1 MDFLE
6 LPRNVEHHT
15 FYLSSCESGAGI
27 DTHDSNISSRH
38 SSLSS
43 NSSSL
48 NVALPTQTSS
58 THKNVF
64 LNVLKRLHCLTLR
77 RKKNGRYR
85 SLSTSLHLF
94 FKNHQQLSNDMNQS
108 TIEFCKSPSSPQV
121 SIIRTDIENTPLSK
135 KNNYH
140 SCQQLYHT
148 GENNNRIVNSK
159 TYDSQKRKSFIQ
171 CIRNSDKT
179 VSEDNNTNTLSSVDL
194 AITPQLFLP
203 TLVTESNSSVTPV
216 QQFTTFDLKSDDSN
230 SVESEIEIT
239 NITKEGCERADTSQF
254 ELLQTLGAG
263 SFGKVF
269 LVRKIVGPDSGSL
282 YAMKVLTKASLKVR
296 DRQRTKMERD
306 ILAQISHP
314 FIVKLHY
321 AFQTEG
327 KVYLVLDFLRGGDL
341 FTRLSKEVMFTERDV
356 QFYLAELALALDHL
370 HSLGIVYRDLK
381 PENILL
387 DTDGHI
393 ALTDFGLSKESVPT
407 QDSKTF
413 SFCGTVE
420 YMSPEVVSRKGHSHV
435 ADWWSFGVLA
445 FEMIT
450 GHLPFHGANRKETM
464 NMILK
469 AKLAMPTYP
478 SLEAQSLL
486 RMLFKR
492 NPANRLGAGPDGFR
506 NIQNHPFFESI
517 DWDKLYKKQIE
528 PPFIPP
534 IHSDF
539 AHYFDKEFTCKTP
552 TDSPGIPPSAEA
564 HESFHGFSYIAPELI
579 HARQNDSTYAN
590 NVDRR
595 LRSIVGVKSTPF
607 QDEYDVKEAL
617 GHGKTSTCYRCIHR
631 QTGEEY
637 AVKIIKDPSIN
648 DPSDEIELLFRYNQL
663 PHIIRIR
670 DAFYNAPTVYIVT
683 ELMRGGELFDKIRQ
697 EKSLSE
703 RESAKVMYVI
713 IKTIDQLHRNSIVH
727 RDLQPRN
734 IMYVDPGRQPSS
746 LRIVDLG
753 FAKQQRAE
761 NGLLMTPCFT
771 KEYAAPEVLSRKKY
785 DESCDI
791 WSLGILLYTLLA
803 GNTPFAFDRN
813 DSHELILARTANKLS
828 FTGPTWDRVT
838 DNAKALVSAMLDVD
852 PKKRPTALELCK
864 HPWFANMDSLP
875 NTKLSN
881 IQDYNLVRHNLDAT
895 FNAINTNPNKNL
907 KLGPIGESNLFKRRN
922 ERTAHQQQ
930 TEKHQL
936 WRLHIKNNEQVARML
951 EFSRLAH
958 IHGINFWSEE
968 FRINVPIDVSV
979 PPEVIDSFA
988 EYLSSFNDKIQYD
1001 VIMKDI
1007 GAIID
1012 KQKLL
1017 HKLRPSTVNADDFA
1031 YDKYHTIYDIHAW
1044 IDKMVQTYPTLAS
1057 TFTVGQSYEKRDMK
1071 GLKISSSKLT
1081 TKRDGTP
1088 INKKKA
1094 VWWDGGIHAREWISP
1109 ATVIYIAHALLSNYS
1124 TDPTITH
1131 FVDQFDYYILPVF
1144 NVDGYSYTWTK
1155 DRLWRKTRSK
1165 TIIPLCYGADPNRNW
1180 DYEWCKGGASHDPC
1194 SDTYCG
1200 SKPFSEIETKQ
1211 VSNFIG
1217 ANNDSIVHYINF
1229 HSYSQ
1234 LWMSPWGYTTKPPND
1249 FKLQDDGSAQ
1259 AVDALGAVFG
1269 TQYDHGNIGATIYI
1283 ASGNTVDWTYG
1294 TAKVMFSYAVELRDT
1309 GEYGFLLPEDQI
1321 VPCGQETLAGVLAL
1335 LKYIEQH
1342 VYA

>member
-1 MDFLE
+1 MQQQVVSSMNLRNDDDNKIDCFSYIGKQCHFYIKRINIVVKKVLCEPWPIIISKQSIEKEKKQKSSNIRSCETITTIDVISLCQSNNHCQQQSFTLSSTHSNSLIKTSKSQTSRQLLESLITVIDTNMPLAQNYKDDVSLLESETALTKATMGCTTDSNFGIRQEFNTRPNQGRNLDKNGFSNVSIAATTTATNTAHSNMLVDDDLPDVVSNVNILLYGDVCMDFLE
-6 LPRNVEHHT
+6 LPRAVDHRT

-27 DTHDSNISSRH
+27 DIHDSNISSRR

-43 NSSSL
+43 TSSL
-48 NVALPTQTSS
+48 NVGLPTPISPVHT
-58 THKNVF
+58 NIF
-64 LNVLKRLHCLTLR
+64 LNVLRRLHCSIVP
-77 RKKNGRYR
+77 RKKHGRYR

-94 FKNHQQLSNDMNQS
+94 FKKNHRRSIDLDQS
-108 TIEFCKSPSSPQV
+108 SIEFCKSPSSPEF
-121 SIIRTDIENTPLSK
+121 STIKADIEQINSSK
-135 KNNYH
+135 KGNE
-140 SCQQLYHT
+140 SCRQLYLT
-148 GENNNRIVNSK
+148 GASKDRTSNSK
-159 TYDSQKRKSFIQ
+159 NNDFQSRKSLLRRF
-171 CIRNSDKT
+171 RKSDKT

-194 AITPQLFLP
+194 AITPQLLP
-203 TLVTESNSSVTPV
+203 TLLITESTSLVTPV
-216 QQFTTFDLKSDDSN
+216 QQLTCFDLKRDEPNN
-230 SVESEIEIT
+230 SEHEIEIT
-239 NITKEGCERADTSQF
+239 NITKEGCERADASHF

-306 ILAQISHP
+306 ILAQICHP

-393 ALTDFGLSKESVPT
+393 ALTDFGLSKESIPT

-506 NIQNHPFFESI
+506 NIQNHPFFDSI
-517 DWDKLYKKQIE
+517 DWDKLYKRQVE

-534 IHSDF
+534 IHSDY

-552 TDSPGIPPSAEA
+552 TDSPGLPPSIDA
-564 HESFHGFSYIAPELI
+564 HDSFHGFSYIAPELI
-579 HARQNDSTYAN
+579 SARQNDPTYSN
-590 NVDRR
+590 NVERR
-595 LRSIVGVKSTPF
+595 LRSIVGVKLTPF
-607 QDEYDVKEAL
+607 QDEYDIKEAL
-617 GHGKTSTCYRCIHR
+617 GRGKTSTCYRCIHR
-631 QTGEEY
+631 QTRQEY
-637 AVKIIKDPSIN
+637 AVKFIKDAGIN

-663 PHIIRIR
+663 QHIIRMR
-670 DAFYNAPTVYIVT
+670 DAFFNAPKVYIVT

-703 RESAKVMYVI
+703 RESAKIMHVI
-713 IKTIDQLHRNSIVH
+713 IKTIEQLHRNSIVH

-734 IMYVDPGRQPSS
+734 IMYVDENRQPSS

-803 GNTPFAFDRN
+803 GNTPFALDRN
-813 DSHELILARTANKLS
+813 DSHELILARTAVKLS

-864 HPWFANMDSLP
+864 HPWFINIESLP
-875 NTKLSN
+875 NAKLSN
-881 IQDYNLVRHNLDAT
+881 IQDHNLVRHNLDAT
-895 FNAINTNPNKNL
+895 FNAINANPSKSL
-907 KLGPIGESNLFKRRN
+907 TLGPIGDSNLFKRRN
-922 ERTAHQQQ
+922 ERAAHQQQ
-930 TEKHQL
+930 TEKV
-936 WRLHIKNNEQVARML
+936 K
-951 EFSRLAH
+951 
-958 IHGINFWSEE
+958 
-968 FRINVPIDVSV
+968 
-979 PPEVIDSFA
+979 
-988 EYLSSFNDKIQYD
+988 
-1001 VIMKDI
+1001 
-1007 GAIID
+1007 
-1012 KQKLL
+1012 
-1017 HKLRPSTVNADDFA
+1017 
-1031 YDKYHTIYDIHAW
+1031 
-1044 IDKMVQTYPTLAS
+1044 
-1057 TFTVGQSYEKRDMK
+1057 
-1071 GLKISSSKLT
+1071 
-1081 TKRDGTP
+1081 
-1088 INKKKA
+1088 
-1094 VWWDGGIHAREWISP
+1094 
-1109 ATVIYIAHALLSNYS
+1109 
-1124 TDPTITH
+1124 
-1131 FVDQFDYYILPVF
+1131 
-1144 NVDGYSYTWTK
+1144 
-1155 DRLWRKTRSK
+1155 
-1165 TIIPLCYGADPNRNW
+1165 
-1180 DYEWCKGGASHDPC
+1180 
-1194 SDTYCG
+1194 
-1200 SKPFSEIETKQ
+1200 
-1211 VSNFIG
+1211 
-1217 ANNDSIVHYINF
+1217 
-1229 HSYSQ
+1229 
-1234 LWMSPWGYTTKPPND
+1234 
-1249 FKLQDDGSAQ
+1249 
-1259 AVDALGAVFG
+1259 
-1269 TQYDHGNIGATIYI
+1269 
-1283 ASGNTVDWTYG
+1283 
-1294 TAKVMFSYAVELRDT
+1294 
-1309 GEYGFLLPEDQI
+1309 
-1321 VPCGQETLAGVLAL
+1321 
-1335 LKYIEQH
+1335 
-1342 VYA
+1342 